1 MSVTESRLG
10 AAGRALIT
18 ERAFVGCLLGTWLLT
33 AAAHYYVMAPA
44 SVLSRVA
51 DDLAVTPAVAVW
63 IVSAVPGTWAL
74 TNFALGVWIDR
85 LGEYRVIVVGT
96 AVLIAAGGWS
106 WWAGRRGTF
115 YPLLASR
122 LLAGVA
128 VGVIWTASTNLIG
141 GAVSGANRG
150 TAIGVYVT
158 SAPAG
163 FALGQLFGP
172 IVTARA
178 GWPANFLVMS
188 VVAGLVIGVI
198 SLSVRRLE
206 IDPVTNTASIRS
218 NFTSVLSH
226 RVVWYGSAM
235 AFAAYSYYLFM
246 NSWMPTY
253 LGNEFALSAGLSG
266 LLTAAFPAMGVLSR
280 AGGGL
285 IRIGSSVSVAFP
297 CFRRRFSF
305 RCRWSS
311 SSGGLGTSPSS
322 SRRWSPPASSFS
334 SRSASF
340 TATSRKSSR
349 RVSRARRW
357 RSSRRRA
364 FRGRS
369 RHP

>member
-1 MSVTESRLG
+1 
-10 AAGRALIT
+10 
-18 ERAFVGCLLGTWLLT
+18 
-33 AAAHYYVMAPA
+33 
-44 SVLSRVA
+44 
-51 DDLAVTPAVAVW
+51 
-63 IVSAVPGTWAL
+63 
-74 TNFALGVWIDR
+74 
-85 LGEYRVIVVGT
+85 
-96 AVLIAAGGWS
+96 
-106 WWAGRRGTF
+106 
-115 YPLLASR
+115 LLASR

-206 IDPVTNTASIRS
+206 VDPVTNTASIRS
-218 NFTSVLSH
+218 NVTSVLGH

-266 LLTAAFPAMGVLSR
+266 LLTAIFPAMGVLSR

-285 IRIGSSVSVAFP
+285 ISDRLLGQRRVPLLQASFLVSVPLVVLIGLTRRLAVIVAALTFGVVYSYVQEVVETNISGTALAFVTSAGISGAFSAPLITGALIDWTGGYLAAFAYAIALTALGLILSSVAPES
-297 CFRRRFSF
+297 
-305 RCRWSS
+305 
-311 SSGGLGTSPSS
+311 
-322 SRRWSPPASSFS
+322 PASADQLE
-334 SRSASF
+334 SR
-340 TATSRKSSR
+340 
-349 RVSRARRW
+349 
-357 RSSRRRA
+357 
-364 FRGRS
+364 
-369 RHP
+369 